1 MRISGLKLSN
11 YRLHRELS
19 LEFGLGITVL
29 EGANETGKSTLVEAL
44 HRALF
49 LSSRSSGALLDEMRP
64 QPGGGDPELTLR
76 FEAEGINFTLH
87 KRFAGSKGASSLMS
101 SVGSSWQG
109 DKAEERLAELV
120 GAGPV
125 PRARQGEQ
133 MKERWGHLWVWQ
145 GNAGL
150 NPLDLGANALD
161 QARLLEQL
169 QMSGQLGVQ
178 SQVDRRVVELV
189 QQRWSS
195 SHTEKGRIGRAGSA
209 LAEAQQTEEIAKEQ
223 LQNLNKQLLEQKQ
236 AQSEQQIASS
246 KLAELDRAIPLL
258 KLLAPLQQQR
268 KEIQKEI
275 NSLVETIQKLVKLAQ
290 NTTTL
295 KNELEPEHALIET
308 IKSKYL
314 VLKQRRLY
322 ASEQLEI
329 ALKEAEQLQQ
339 AIKILSLQKRLK
351 EQEIKTQKIFELDNY
366 LQQMPQITVEN
377 IELLRSQQQ
386 QLQIMEITMKSFSTK
401 LELLE
406 ADAEVLLNGE
416 PLLAG
421 STYSLS
427 VVSLLQTT
435 NFKLR
440 LEPGAGGRVEEAKT
454 KGQELKQQIN
464 AELERLGVSDV
475 EAAMHLERK
484 RSELENERKRLIQ
497 ENGNEDAQL
506 IKFTLQQ
513 LPKCEINNA
522 SLEDLKHKLDLLL
535 PVGRERRL
543 EFNRLDQELSE
554 IQTELDARSNGLN
567 SKRQQLLL
575 NETLLKDLILR
586 HGDKKQLDEQLS
598 ATQKAEAELDSKQKS
613 YEAQLQNFKL
623 NYLLVTIESAQKQ
636 REELLQQLAAL
647 GVVLRNDGINDRFA
661 LLDQLEAA
669 LENSSAERIRLE
681 KDALMLDLLRKLLQ
695 DEQTAMAL
703 QYTAPV
709 MKRLD
714 DYLNC
719 CCKNATRSSIE
730 YQSTKGFLNLKWQ
743 RGATG
748 VAWPFSVLSGGSKE
762 LLAAALRLSMAE
774 VLAGSYNGCLPLVF
788 DDAFSNVDP
797 SRWNGLSDLLCRA
810 EEQGLQL
817 LVFSCDPSF
826 TASLVAKNRIKLTTQ
841 A

>member
-76 FEAEGINFTLH
+76 FEAEGISFTLH
-87 KRFAGSKGASSLMS
+87 KRFAGSRGASSLMS
-101 SVGSSWQG
+101 SFGSSWQG

-209 LAEAQQTEEIAKEQ
+209 LAEAQQAEEIAKQQ
-223 LQNLNKQLLEQKQ
+223 LQNLNKQLLDQKQ
-236 AQSEQQIASS
+236 AESEQQLAKS
-246 KLAELDRAIPLL
+246 KLDELDRVIPLL
-258 KLLAPLQQQR
+258 KLLEPLQLQR
-268 KEIQKEI
+268 QEIQKDL
-275 NSLVETIQKLVKLAQ
+275 NSLVKIKQKLVELAQ
-290 NTTTL
+290 SSMNL
-295 KNELEPEHALIET
+295 KNELKPELVLIKEL
-308 IKSKYL
+308 KSKYL
-314 VLKQRRLY
+314 MLKQRRLY
-322 ASEQLEI
+322 ANQQLEL

-339 AIKILSLQKRLK
+339 AIKVLSLQKRLK
-351 EQEIKTQKIFELDNY
+351 EQEIKSRKIFELDNY
-366 LQQMPQITVEN
+366 LQQMPQITLEN
-377 IELLRSQQQ
+377 IELLRWQQQ
-386 QLQIMEITMKSFSTK
+386 QLQITEITMKSFSTK
-401 LELLE
+401 LELLQ
-406 ADAEVLLNGE
+406 ADSEVLLNGE
-416 PLLAG
+416 PLSPG

-427 VVSLLQTT
+427 VSSLLQTPS
-435 NFKLR
+435 FKLR
-440 LEPGAGGRVEEAKT
+440 LEPGAGGRVEEAET
-454 KGQELKQQIN
+454 KGQELKIQID
-464 AELERLGVSDV
+464 AELERLGVIDV
-475 EAAMHLERK
+475 EAAMRLERK
-484 RSELENERKRLIQ
+484 RSEIENERKRLME
-497 ENGNEDAQL
+497 ENSNEDAQL

-522 SLEDLKHKLDLLL
+522 SLEDMRKKLDLLL

-543 EFNRLDQELSE
+543 EFNRLDQQLSQV
-554 IQTELDARSNGLN
+554 QTELDDRSNGLN
-567 SKRQQLLL
+567 TKQQQLLL
-575 NETLLKDLILR
+575 VETLLKDLMLR
-586 HGDKKQLDEQLS
+586 HGDNKQIDEQLS
-598 ATQKAEAELDSKQKS
+598 VTKKAEAELDSKRKGF
-613 YEAQLQNFKL
+613 EAQLQSFKP
-623 NYLLVTIESAQKQ
+623 NNLLVNIESAQKQ

-647 GVVLRNDGINDRFA
+647 GVLLRNDGINDRFA

-669 LENSSAERIRLE
+669 LENSSTERIRLE
-681 KDALMLDLLRKLLQ
+681 KDALMLDLLRQLLQ

-709 MKRLD
+709 IKRLD

-719 CCKNATRSSIE
+719 CCENATRSSIE

-774 VLAGSYNGCLPLVF
+774 VLAGAYNGCLPLVF

-797 SRWNGLSDLLCRA
+797 SRWDGLSALLCRG

-817 LVFSCDPSF
+817 LVFSCDPNF
-826 TASLVAKNRIKLTTQ
+826 AASLVAKNRIKLTTQ
-841 A
+841 G

>member
-1 MRISGLKLSN
+1 MRITGLKLSN

-19 LEFGLGITVL
+19 LEFGSGITVL

-49 LSSRSSGALLDEMRP
+49 LPSRSSGALLDEMRP

-76 FEAEGINFTLH
+76 FEAEGISFTLH
-87 KRFAGSKGASSLMS
+87 KRFAGSRGSSSLIS
-101 SVGSSWQG
+101 SIGSSWQG

-125 PRARQGEQ
+125 QRARQGEQ

-169 QMSGQLGVQ
+169 QISGQLGVQ

-209 LAEAQQTEEIAKEQ
+209 LAEAQQAEEIAKQQ
-223 LQNLNKQLLEQKQ
+223 LQNLNKQLLDQKQ
-236 AQSEQQIASS
+236 AESEQQLAKS
-246 KLAELDRAIPLL
+246 KLDELDRVIPLL
-258 KLLAPLQQQR
+258 KLLEPLQLQR
-268 KEIQKEI
+268 QEIQKDL
-275 NSLVETIQKLVKLAQ
+275 NSLVEIKQKLVELAQ
-290 NTTTL
+290 SSMNL
-295 KNELEPEHALIET
+295 KNELKPELALIKEL
-308 IKSKYL
+308 KSKYL
-314 VLKQRRLY
+314 MLKQRRLY
-322 ASEQLEI
+322 ANQQLEL

-339 AIKILSLQKRLK
+339 AIKVLSLQKRLK
-351 EQEIKTQKIFELDNY
+351 EQEIKSRKIFELDNY
-366 LQQMPQITVEN
+366 LQKMPQITLEN
-377 IELLRSQQQ
+377 IELLRWQQQ
-386 QLQIMEITMKSFSTK
+386 QLQITEITMKSFSTK
-401 LELLE
+401 LELLQ
-406 ADAEVLLNGE
+406 ADSEVLINGE
-416 PLLAG
+416 PLSPG

-427 VVSLLQTT
+427 VSSLLQTPS
-435 NFKLR
+435 FKLR
-440 LEPGAGGRVEEAKT
+440 LEPGAGGRVEEAET
-454 KGQELKQQIN
+454 KGQELKIQID
-464 AELERLGVSDV
+464 AELERLGVIDV
-475 EAAMHLERK
+475 EAAMRLERK
-484 RSELENERKRLIQ
+484 RSEIENERKRLME
-497 ENGNEDAQL
+497 ENSNEDAQL
-506 IKFTLQQ
+506 IKFSLQQ

-522 SLEDLKHKLDLLL
+522 SLEDMRKKLDLLL

-543 EFNRLDQELSE
+543 EFNRLDQQLSQV
-554 IQTELDARSNGLN
+554 QTELDDRSNGLN
-567 SKRQQLLL
+567 TKQQQLLL
-575 NETLLKDLILR
+575 VETLLKDLMLR
-586 HGDKKQLDEQLS
+586 HGDNKQIDEQLS
-598 ATQKAEAELDSKQKS
+598 VTKKAEAELDSKRKGF
-613 YEAQLQNFKL
+613 EAQLQSFKP
-623 NYLLVTIESAQKQ
+623 NNLLVNIESAQKQ

-647 GVVLRNDGINDRFA
+647 GVLLRNDGINDRFA
-661 LLDQLEAA
+661 LLDQFEAA
-669 LENSSAERIRLE
+669 LENSSTERIRLE
-681 KDALMLDLLRKLLQ
+681 KDALMLDLLRQLLQ

-709 MKRLD
+709 IKRLD

-719 CCKNATRSSIE
+719 CCENATRSSIE

-774 VLAGSYNGCLPLVF
+774 VLASAYNGCLPLVF

-797 SRWNGLSDLLCRA
+797 SRWDGLSALLCRG

-817 LVFSCDPSF
+817 LVFSCDPNF
-826 TASLVAKNRIKLTTQ
+826 AASLVAKNRIKLTTQ
-841 A
+841 G

>member
-1 MRISGLKLSN
+1 MRITGLKLSN

-49 LSSRSSGALLDEMRP
+49 LPSRSSGALLDEMRP
-64 QPGGGDPELTLR
+64 QPGGGDPELTLTV
-76 FEAEGINFTLH
+76 EAEGISFTLH
-87 KRFAGSKGASSLMS
+87 KRFAGSRGSSSLIS
-101 SVGSSWQG
+101 SIGSSWQG

-125 PRARQGEQ
+125 QRARQGEQ

-169 QMSGQLGVQ
+169 QISGQLGVQ

-209 LAEAQQTEEIAKEQ
+209 LAEAQQAEEIAKQQ
-223 LQNLNKQLLEQKQ
+223 LQNLNKQLLDQKQ
-236 AQSEQQIASS
+236 AESEQQLAKS
-246 KLAELDRAIPLL
+246 KLDELDRVIPLL
-258 KLLAPLQQQR
+258 KLLEPLQLQR
-268 KEIQKEI
+268 QEIQKDL
-275 NSLVETIQKLVKLAQ
+275 NSLVKIKQKLVELAQ
-290 NTTTL
+290 SSMNL
-295 KNELEPEHALIET
+295 KNELKPELALIKEL
-308 IKSKYL
+308 KSKYL
-314 VLKQRRLY
+314 MLKQRRLY
-322 ASEQLEI
+322 ANQQLEL

-339 AIKILSLQKRLK
+339 AIKVLSLQKRLK
-351 EQEIKTQKIFELDNY
+351 EQEIKSRKIFELDNY
-366 LQQMPQITVEN
+366 LQQMPQITLEN
-377 IELLRSQQQ
+377 IELLRWQQQ
-386 QLQIMEITMKSFSTK
+386 QLQITEITMKSFSTK
-401 LELLE
+401 LELLQ
-406 ADAEVLLNGE
+406 ADSEVLLNGE
-416 PLLAG
+416 PLSPG

-427 VVSLLQTT
+427 VSSLLQTPS
-435 NFKLR
+435 FKLR
-440 LEPGAGGRVEEAKT
+440 LEPGAGGRVEEAET
-454 KGQELKQQIN
+454 KGQELKIQID
-464 AELERLGVSDV
+464 AELERLGVIDV
-475 EAAMHLERK
+475 EAAMRLERK
-484 RSELENERKRLIQ
+484 RSEIENERKRLME
-497 ENGNEDAQL
+497 ENSNADAQL

-513 LPKCEINNA
+513 LPKCEVNND
-522 SLEDLKHKLDLLL
+522 SLEDMKKKLDLLL

-543 EFNRLDQELSE
+543 EFNRLDQELSQ
-554 IQTELDARSNGLN
+554 IQIELDDRSNSLN
-567 SKRQQLLL
+567 TKQQQLLL
-575 NETLLKDLILR
+575 VETLLKDLMLR
-586 HGDKKQLDEQLS
+586 HGDNKQIDEQLS
-598 ATQKAEAELDSKQKS
+598 VTKKAEAELDSKRKGF
-613 YEAQLQNFKL
+613 EAQLQSFKP
-623 NYLLVTIESAQKQ
+623 NNLLVNIESAQKQ

-647 GVVLRNDGINDRFA
+647 GVLLRNDGINDRFA

-669 LENSSAERIRLE
+669 LENSSTERIRLE
-681 KDALMLDLLRKLLQ
+681 KDALMLDLLRQLLQ

-709 MKRLD
+709 IKRLD

-774 VLAGSYNGCLPLVF
+774 VLAGAYNGCLPLVF

-797 SRWNGLSDLLCRA
+797 SRWDGLSALLCRG

-817 LVFSCDPSF
+817 LVFSCDPNF
-826 TASLVAKNRIKLTTQ
+826 AASLIAKNRIKLTTQ
-841 A
+841 G